1 MVMKKKTLLSIGLFL
16 SITSFAQ
23 IHYGVSAGV
32 SSYSVSGN
40 AADNLKQLLSFTN
53 GIVTTGPVTGFYG
66 GGYAN
71 IPVSS
76 NVSVEPG
83 IYYST
88 KGYALTGAYTVKGID
103 ILTADAT
110 AKLHADYI
118 EMPVLLKG
126 NFNGLQIFAGPQLS
140 YLTNSS
146 LNIRAGLAGINLLHS
161 SMDVTNQMNRWD
173 VGITG
178 GIGYQFTNGIR
189 ITGSY
194 ERGLSKV
201 DAGQNVKSYN
211 QGFKIGAGIRF

>member
-1 MVMKKKTLLSIGLFL
+1 MKKKILLSIGLFL
-16 SITSFAQ
+16 SIASFAQ
-23 IHYGVSAGV
+23 IRYGVAAGV
-32 SSYSVSGN
+32 SSYSIHGN

-53 GIVTTGPVTGFYG
+53 NLVTTGPVTGFYG

-71 IPVSS
+71 ISVSS
-76 NVSVEPG
+76 NVSLEPG

-103 ILTADAT
+103 ILSADAT

-146 LNIRAGLAGINLLHS
+146 LNISAGLAGINLFHS
-161 SMDVTNQMNRWD
+161 KLNVTNQMNRWD

-178 GIGYQFTNGIR
+178 GVGYQFSNGLH

-211 QGFKIGAGIRF
+211 QGFKIGAGISF

>member
-1 MVMKKKTLLSIGLFL
+1 MKKKILLSLFLFL
-16 SITSFAQ
+16 SIVSFAQ
-23 IHYGVSAGV
+23 VRYGVAAGV
-32 SSYSVSGN
+32 SVYSINGN
-40 AADNLKQLLSFTN
+40 AADNLKQVLSFTN
-53 GIVTTGPVTGFYG
+53 GMVTTGPVTGFYG

-83 IYYST
+83 IYYSN
-88 KGYALTGAYTVKGID
+88 KGYALTGDYTVKGID

-110 AKLHADYI
+110 AKLRTGYI

-126 NFNGLQIFAGPQLS
+126 NFNGLQIFAGPQVS
-140 YLTNSS
+140 YLSNASV
-146 LNIRAGLAGINLLHS
+146 NINAGLAGINLLHS
-161 SMDVTNQMNRWD
+161 KMDVTNQMNRWD

-178 GIGYQFTNGIR
+178 GVGYQFDNGLR
-189 ITGSY
+189 ITASY

-211 QGFKIGAGIRF
+211 QGFKIGGGISF